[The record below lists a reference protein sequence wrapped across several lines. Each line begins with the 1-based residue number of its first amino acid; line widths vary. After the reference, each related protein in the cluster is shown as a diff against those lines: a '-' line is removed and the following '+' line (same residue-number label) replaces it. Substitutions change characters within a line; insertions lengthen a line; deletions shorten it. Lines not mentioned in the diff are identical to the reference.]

1 MRTFILSAAF
11 LALTAGA
18 ALAAQDG
25 CCCEDMAEGQ
35 AMACCEDMAEEERG
49 HRASLFAL
57 YRERFGEHLPP
68 IRRDVHVAIFV
79 CRLLLHLHVGI
90 FGIVFV

>member
-11 LALTAGA
+11 LALAAGA

-35 AMACCEDMAEEERG
+35 GMTCCEDMAEGERCCCEAMSQG
-49 HRASLFAL
+49 DEPAAPASPHEPHEPA
-57 YRERFGEHLPP
+57 GAPAS
-68 IRRDVHVAIFV
+68 D
-79 CRLLLHLHVGI
+79 G
-90 FGIVFV
+90 

>member
-18 ALAAQDG
+18 ALAAQHG

-35 AMACCEDMAEEERG
+35 AMACCEDMAEGETCCCEAMNHGEEPAAPTSPAEPYEPADAP
-49 HRASLFAL
+49 ASA
-57 YRERFGEHLPP
+57 G
-68 IRRDVHVAIFV
+68 
-79 CRLLLHLHVGI
+79 
-90 FGIVFV
+90 

>member
-11 LALTAGA
+11 LAFTAGA

-35 AMACCEDMAEEERG
+35 AMACCENMAEGETCCCEAMNHGEEPAAPG
-49 HRASLFAL
+49 PAEQPASAPASA
-57 YRERFGEHLPP
+57 G
-68 IRRDVHVAIFV
+68 
-79 CRLLLHLHVGI
+79 
-90 FGIVFV
+90 

>member
-18 ALAAQDG
+18 AMAAQDG

-35 AMACCEDMAEEERG
+35 AMACCEDMAEGEDCCCEAMNHG
-49 HRASLFAL
+49 EVPAAPASPA
-57 YRERFGEHLPP
+57 EPHEPAGAP
-68 IRRDVHVAIFV
+68 ASA
-79 CRLLLHLHVGI
+79 G
-90 FGIVFV
+90 